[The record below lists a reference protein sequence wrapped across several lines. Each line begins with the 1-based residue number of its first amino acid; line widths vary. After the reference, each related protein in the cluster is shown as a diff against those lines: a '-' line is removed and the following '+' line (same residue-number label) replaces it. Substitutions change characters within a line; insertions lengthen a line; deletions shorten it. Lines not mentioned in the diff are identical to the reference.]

1 MDHDLQ
7 QQNESDTPMFSPA
20 VIGWAIAA
28 VVLSIFFTVNN
39 NSALVLG
46 ASTFAKIGAI
56 VVGSVTGFIGA
67 LLGDAIR
74 RFARPDAVYTRGG
87 ILHLVWIKVFWLL
100 GPQVIGLIGG
110 IAIGCAIVLR

>member
-1 MDHDLQ
+1 MDHDV
-7 QQNESDTPMFSPA
+7 QQNEPDVPMVSPA

-28 VVLSIFFTVNN
+28 VVVSILIVVKN

-46 ASTFAKIGAI
+46 ASTFAKVGA
-56 VVGSVTGFIGA
+56 VMVGSVLGLIGA

-87 ILHLVWIKVFWLL
+87 MLQLIWIKVFWLV
-100 GPQVIGLIGG
+100 GPQVVGLIGG
-110 IAIGCAIVLR
+110 IAIGCALVLR